1 MRAFKC
7 ARLSFQ
13 KLTARSPYYFGALC
27 WHGDEVTLGKSVSF
41 MKLLLAVVCMNDTNI
56 MLFPIIIES
65 RLIFISGFLLKINRV
80 QIHPG
85 Y

>member
-1 MRAFKC
+1 
-7 ARLSFQ
+7 
-13 KLTARSPYYFGALC
+13 
-27 WHGDEVTLGKSVSF
+27 